1 MVVRAV
7 WLDNQQAAFD
17 APERGLLRD

>member
-7 WLDNQQAAFD
+7 LVDNQQAAFV